1 MRREGVCPAAGVAAV
16 RSPWTIGSRNPR
28 PGIVRTGVCDY
39 DPLSGRNHSM
49 SSTSGKR
56 RKSKLPRSRRK
67 IPTIREIAVKTG
79 LSIATVSY
87 VFSGARRVPEKTAAR
102 VRAAAENLGYIP
114 NRIARSLRAPNS
126 RIIGILVPDI
136 RNPFFPAIM
145 DAIKRHIV
153 PRNFEILVGSSEE
166 GIVEQNRILDSFLQ
180 YHVAGAIVVSA
191 GSDETAGEELRA
203 FQSRAPIVLV
213 DRDVRGLTCSKVLLR
228 NGLAAR
234 QLVGALYQ
242 SGHRRIGILAPSAA
256 LSIGQERAAGFAKA
270 LHDHGLPARPEMV
283 FVGDMFPT
291 SGEMAADYFL
301 RMDEKSRPTAILSCS
316 DVMTI
321 GLLRGLAKL
330 SVRVPRDMSVIS
342 FDDTDYFPFMNPPIT
357 CIAQPVERFG
367 WHAAEL
373 LVAEIEKRTS
383 EPQTI
388 RLNGTLIVRR
398 SVRDI
403 AKHKG

>member
-1 MRREGVCPAAGVAAV
+1 
-16 RSPWTIGSRNPR
+16 
-28 PGIVRTGVCDY
+28 
-39 DPLSGRNHSM
+39 M
-49 SSTSGKR
+49 SSTHSKR
-56 RKSKLPRSRRK
+56 RTSRFPGGRRK
-67 IPTIREIAVKTG
+67 IPTIREIAAKTG

-102 VRAAAENLGYIP
+102 VRAAAKSLGYIP

-153 PRNFEILVGSSEE
+153 HRNYEILVGSSEE
-166 GIVEQNRILDSFLQ
+166 RIDEQNRILESFLQ

-191 GSDETAGEELRA
+191 GSDENAGEDLQA

-213 DRDVRGLTCSKVLLR
+213 DRDVRGLSCSKVLLR
-228 NGLAAR
+228 NGPAAR
-234 QLVGALYQ
+234 QLVGALHQ
-242 SGHRRIGILAPSAA
+242 SGHRRIGLLAPSTA
-256 LSIGQERAAGFAKA
+256 LSIGQERAAGYSKA

-283 FVGDMFPT
+283 FVGDMFPS
-291 SGEMAADYFL
+291 SGERAADYFL
-301 RMDEKSRPTAILSCS
+301 GMDERSRPTAILSCS

-330 SVRVPRDMSVIS
+330 SARVPRDVSVVS

-357 CIAQPVERFG
+357 CLAQPVERFG
-367 WHAAEL
+367 SHAAQL
-373 LVAEIEKRTS
+373 LVAEIEKETS

-403 AKHKG
+403 AKRIG

>member
-1 MRREGVCPAAGVAAV
+1 MRSVPV
-16 RSPWTIGSRNPR
+16 
-28 PGIVRTGVCDY
+28 
-39 DPLSGRNHSM
+39 
-49 SSTSGKR
+49 KR
-56 RKSKLPRSRRK
+56 RKPKPPGNRRK
-67 IPTIREIAVKTG
+67 IPTIREIAAKTG

-87 VFSGARRVPEKTAAR
+87 VFSGARKVPEKTAVR

-114 NRIARSLRAPNS
+114 NRIARSLRSPNS

-153 PRNFEILVGSSEE
+153 HLNYEILVGSSEE
-166 GIVEQNRILDSFLQ
+166 RIDEQNRILESFLQ

-203 FQSRAPIVLV
+203 FQRRAPIVLV
-213 DRDVRGLTCSKVLLR
+213 DRDVRRLSCSKVLLR
-228 NGLAAR
+228 NELAAR

-242 SGHRRIGILAPSAA
+242 SGHRRIGILAPSTA
-256 LSIGQERAAGFAKA
+256 LSIGQERTAGYSKA
-270 LHDHGLPARPEMV
+270 LHDHGLQARPEMV
-283 FVGDMFPT
+283 FVGDMFPS
-291 SGEMAADYFL
+291 SGEKAAEYFL
-301 RMDEKSRPTAILSCS
+301 KMDEKSRPTAVLSCS

-321 GLLRGLAKL
+321 GLLRGLATL
-330 SVRVPRDMSVIS
+330 SVRVPRDMSVVS

-357 CIAQPVERFG
+357 CLAQPVERFG

-373 LVAEIEKRTS
+373 LVAEIEKKTS
-383 EPQTI
+383 EPQRI
-388 RLNGTLIVRR
+388 RLNGTLVVRR

-403 AKHKG
+403 AKHRG

>member
-1 MRREGVCPAAGVAAV
+1 
-16 RSPWTIGSRNPR
+16 
-28 PGIVRTGVCDY
+28 
-39 DPLSGRNHSM
+39 M
-49 SSTSGKR
+49 SSTSGRR
-56 RKSKLPRSRRK
+56 RKSRFPSGEGK
-67 IPTIREIAVKTG
+67 IPTIREIAAKTG

-87 VFSGARRVPEKTAAR
+87 VFSGARRVPEKTAMR

-166 GIVEQNRILDSFLQ
+166 RIVEQNRILDSFLQ
-180 YHVAGAIVVSA
+180 YHVAGAIVVST
-191 GSDETAGEELRA
+191 GSDEDAGEELRA
-203 FQSRAPIVLV
+203 FQKRAPIVLV
-213 DRDVRGLTCSKVLLR
+213 DRDVRRLSCSKVLLR
-228 NGLAAR
+228 NELAAR

-242 SGHRRIGILAPSAA
+242 SGHRRIGILAPSTA
-256 LSIGQERAAGFAKA
+256 LSIGQERAAGYSNA
-270 LHDHGLPARPEMV
+270 LHDYGLPARPEMV
-283 FVGDMFPT
+283 FVGDMFPS
-291 SGEMAADYFL
+291 SGQKAAEYFV
-301 RMDEKSRPTAILSCS
+301 RMNEKSRPTAILSCS

-330 SVRVPRDMSVIS
+330 SVRVPRDMSIVS

-367 WHAAEL
+367 SYAAEL
-373 LVAEIEKRTS
+373 LVAEIETRTS
-383 EPQTI
+383 EPNTI
-388 RLNGTLIVRR
+388 RLNGTLIVRH

-403 AKHKG
+403 AKHRG

>member
-1 MRREGVCPAAGVAAV
+1 MR
-16 RSPWTIGSRNPR
+16 
-28 PGIVRTGVCDY
+28 
-39 DPLSGRNHSM
+39 
-49 SSTSGKR
+49 STSGR
-56 RKSKLPRSRRK
+56 RSRRTSKPPRSRRK
-67 IPTIREIAVKTG
+67 IPTIREIAARTG

-87 VFSGARRVPEKTAAR
+87 VFSGARRVPEKTAQR
-102 VRAAAENLGYIP
+102 VRAAAKSLGYIP

-153 PRNFEILVGSSEE
+153 HRNYEILVGSSEE
-166 GIVEQNRILDSFLQ
+166 RIDEQNRILDSFLQ

-191 GSDETAGEELRA
+191 GSDEDAGEELRA
-203 FQSRAPIVLV
+203 FQRRAPIVLV
-213 DRDVRGLTCSKVLLR
+213 DRDVERLSCSKILLR
-228 NGLAAR
+228 NELAAR

-242 SGHRRIGILAPSAA
+242 SGHRRIGIIAPSTV
-256 LSIGQERAAGFAKA
+256 LSIGQERAAGYTKA
-270 LHDHGLPARPEMV
+270 LNGHRLSVRPEMV
-283 FVGDMFPT
+283 YVGDMFAS
-291 SGEMAADYFL
+291 SGEKAAEYFL
-301 RMDEKSRPTAILSCS
+301 RMSEKSRPTAILSCS

-321 GLLRGLAKL
+321 GLLRGLATR
-330 SVRVPRDMSVIS
+330 SIRVPRDMSVVS
-342 FDDTDYFPFMNPPIT
+342 FDDTDYFPYLNPPMT

-373 LVAEIEKRTS
+373 LVAEIEKGSS

-388 RLNGTLIVRR
+388 RLNGTLVVRR

-403 AKHKG
+403 AKNGG

>member
-1 MRREGVCPAAGVAAV
+1 
-16 RSPWTIGSRNPR
+16 
-28 PGIVRTGVCDY
+28 
-39 DPLSGRNHSM
+39 M
-49 SSTSGKR
+49 SSTPGTRKKTKR
-56 RKSKLPRSRRK
+56 PRGRRK
-67 IPTIREIAVKTG
+67 IPTIREIAEKTG

-153 PRNFEILVGSSEE
+153 PRNYEILVGSSEE
-166 GIVEQNRILDSFLQ
+166 RIVEQNTILESFLQ

-191 GSDETAGEELRA
+191 GCDGPAGEQLRA
-203 FQSRAPIVLV
+203 FQQRAPIVLV
-213 DRDVRGLTCSKVLLR
+213 DRDVSRLTCSKVLLR
-228 NGLAAR
+228 NELAAR
-234 QLVGALYQ
+234 QLVGALYR
-242 SGHRRIGILAPSAA
+242 SGHRRIGILAPSAD
-256 LSIGQERAAGFAKA
+256 LSIGRERAAGYSKA
-270 LHDHGLPARPEMV
+270 LRGYGLPARPELL
-283 FVGDMFPT
+283 FVGDMFPA
-291 SGEMAADYFL
+291 SGEKAADYFF
-301 RMDEKSRPTAILSCS
+301 RMGEKSRPTAILSCS

-330 SVRVPRDMSVIS
+330 SVRVPRDVSVVS

-357 CIAQPVERFG
+357 CTAQPVERFG
-367 WHAAEL
+367 SHAAQL
-373 LVAEIEKRTS
+373 LVAEIEKETS

-403 AKHKG
+403 AKRIG